1 MISLLIAV
9 SFSIGFFVESIIGFG
24 GGLIAYSILS
34 FFVDLKQMVLA
45 GLYIGTCASAY
56 IAYSG
61 LKYFDRKIFKSL
73 IPAAAV
79 GTIFG
84 VSAFGLFSSEIL
96 SPILGF
102 LLIFLALRT
111 VIFDRLQTPRFFRKK
126 TSPNDLP
133 RPSKYL
139 RNLLIFIG
147 GLSQGAFGIGG
158 PFVVNAIKNEFPNKS
173 ALRATMAAFFVI
185 FNFLRVF
192 QMSIQGNISSDFLRE
207 IFWVIIPVFAAIKL
221 GHLVHLKISEDL
233 FKKGI
238 AVMTIGAAI
247 KFIL

>member
-24 GGLIAYSILS
+24 GGLIAYSILG

-45 GLYIGTCASAY
+45 GLYIGTCASGY
-56 IAYSG
+56 IAYGSI
-61 LKYFDRKIFKSL
+61 KYFDRKIFKSL
-73 IPAAAV
+73 IPPALV
-79 GTIFG
+79 GTIIG
-84 VSAFGLFSSEIL
+84 VAAFSFFSSEVL

-102 LLIFLALRT
+102 LLIFLAIRT
-111 VIFDRLQTPRFFRKK
+111 VIFDNFKKPFFSRKKISATSSVRITKFFRN
-126 TSPNDLP
+126 SFV
-133 RPSKYL
+133 
-139 RNLLIFIG
+139 FIG
-147 GLSQGAFGIGG
+147 GASQGAFGIGG
-158 PFVVNAIKNEFPNKS
+158 PFVVNAIKNEFANKS

-185 FNFLRVF
+185 FNFLRIF

-221 GHLVHLKISEDL
+221 GHMVHLKISEEY

-238 AVMTIGAAI
+238 AVLTIAAAI
-247 KFIL
+247 KFIF